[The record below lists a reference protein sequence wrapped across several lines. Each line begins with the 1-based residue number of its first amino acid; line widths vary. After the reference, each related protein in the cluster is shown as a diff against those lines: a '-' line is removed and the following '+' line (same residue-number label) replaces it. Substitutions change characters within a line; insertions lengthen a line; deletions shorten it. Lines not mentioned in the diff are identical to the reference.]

1 MKFKIRRVKF
11 NKDQWLN
18 ESIYD
23 HNVRYVVNVMVS
35 LSTPLTSWDGFSIA
49 AQHIAQM
56 SNTHLLKNKP

>member
-23 HNVRYVVNVMVS
+23 RNVRYVVNVMVS
-35 LSTPLTSWDGFSIA
+35 LSTPLTSWGGFSIA
-49 AQHIAQM
+49 AQHIA
-56 SNTHLLKNKP
+56 